1 MSAKKQSKLIE
12 QTEIENLGT
21 VKVGRRV
28 SHPVFGNGVVLKI
41 AEWEDGEITLNVI
54 FDKAG
59 SKWLVPQLSG
69 LLEHKP
75 INFLEP
81 IKRLLQ
87 KLSR

>member
-21 VKVGRRV
+21 VKVGRQV
-28 SHPVFGNGVVLKI
+28 SHPVFGNGIVLKI

-59 SKWLVPQLSG
+59 SKWLVPELAG
-69 LLEHKP
+69 LLDQKP
-75 INFLEP
+75 INFLKP
-81 IKRLLQ
+81 LKSLLT